1 MTMTNTQPI
10 QPAREPEISSVVED
24 IENPPFVSQEDYRAF
39 ARTGR
44 DLDACIAVFISEIT
58 AYFNANW
65 REEFKITELPKSLEE
80 LNEKHLLNYPSTGG
94 DAVLD
99 DSFTGPECPIKML
112 TEPSFLIL
120 DHFYNMKFYNYSID
134 TEY

>member
-1 MTMTNTQPI
+1 MTNTQPI
-10 QPAREPEISSVVED
+10 QTAREPEISSVVED

-44 DLDACIAVFISEIT
+44 DLDACIVVFISEIT
-58 AYFNANW
+58 AYFNKHW

-120 DHFYNMKFYNYSID
+120 DHFYNMQFYNYSLD